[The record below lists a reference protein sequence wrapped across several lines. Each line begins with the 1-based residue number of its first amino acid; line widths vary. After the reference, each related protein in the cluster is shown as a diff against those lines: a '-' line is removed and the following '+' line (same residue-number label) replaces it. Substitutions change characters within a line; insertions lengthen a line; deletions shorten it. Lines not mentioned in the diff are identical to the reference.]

1 MSQTTVHLFEVGHC
15 LHPME
20 LTWPGMGWH
29 KHKYPS
35 TAVLIRHE
43 ELGSVLF
50 DTGYAS
56 HFFTATRHWPEK
68 AYAMLTPVTVP
79 PEQELLTQLT
89 KFGVQQHE
97 ISMVI
102 MSHFHA
108 DHIAGLNDFKK
119 AKFVYLEEGYQNL
132 SKHHRLMQIKQ
143 GFLKSLLPSD
153 FLMRS
158 KAVSL
163 TEFRRSKDFFQ
174 ERLQFFDL
182 TQDQSIKLVHL
193 PGHAEGHLGLYVL
206 AEGKEYFFLADT
218 CWHLP
223 ALKAKTLPSFATG
236 FIFAD
241 AKQYKETFLLASDLV
256 REKPEINWIPCHCT
270 QAIHAETRIKQFQ
283 V

>member
-1 MSQTTVHLFEVGHC
+1 MSATSVRIFEVGHC

-20 LTWPGMGWH
+20 LTWPGQGWH
-29 KHKYPS
+29 QHQYPS
-35 TAVLIRHE
+35 TAVLIQHD

-56 HFFTATRHWPEK
+56 HFFTATRYWPEK

-79 PEQELLTQLT
+79 AEQELLTQLMNAGI
-89 KFGVQQHE
+89 KADE

-108 DHIAGLNDFKK
+108 DHIAGVSDFKK
-119 AKFVYLEEGYQNL
+119 AKFVYLQEGYQNL
-132 SKHHRLMQIKQ
+132 SRAHRLIQIKQ

-158 KAVSL
+158 QAVTLSQ
-163 TEFRRSKDFFQ
+163 FHRSQDFFDA
-174 ERLQFFDL
+174 RLEFCDL
-182 TQDQSIKLVHL
+182 TRDGSMKLVHL
-193 PGHAEGHLGLYVL
+193 PGHAEGHLGLYVRS
-206 AEGKEYFFLADT
+206 ENKEYFFLADT

-223 ALKAKTLPSFATG
+223 ALKSKKLPSFATG
-236 FIFAD
+236 FIFSD
-241 AKQYKETFLLASDLV
+241 PKKYKETFFLASDLV
-256 REKPEINWIPCHCT
+256 CDHPKIQWIPCHCSQT
-270 QAIHAETRIKQFQ
+270 LQSE